1 MKINKDNT
9 HAVILHYEDG
19 SVKVHYFGG
28 ISPAERFWFDHAKY
42 RAKMDKVTSG
52 LVVKLESQ
60 VNQDWEMHRWNNQTY
75 KQS

>member
-19 SVKVHYFGG
+19 SVKVHYFDGE
-28 ISPAERFWFDHAKY
+28 SPAERFWFDHAKY
-42 RAKMDKVTSG
+42 RAKIDKVASG

-60 VNQDWEMHRWNNQTY
+60 VTQDWEMHRWNNQFY
-75 KQS
+75 EQS